1 MLDFISELARNC
13 GGLSC
18 PQHPPTGSPRQ
29 KAQFLTL
36 YLQFVQLEVL
46 VPRHEGKVYC

>member
-13 GGLSC
+13 GALSC
-18 PQHPPTGSPRQ
+18 PQHPPTRSPRR

-36 YLQFVQLEVL
+36 YLLFVQLEVL
-46 VPRHEGKVYC
+46 VPRYEGRVSC